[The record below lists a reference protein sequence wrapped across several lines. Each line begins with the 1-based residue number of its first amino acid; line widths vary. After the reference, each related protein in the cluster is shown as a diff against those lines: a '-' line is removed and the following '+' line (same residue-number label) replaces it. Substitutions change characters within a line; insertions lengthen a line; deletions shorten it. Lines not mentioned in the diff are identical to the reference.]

1 MDPYTSV
8 VSILRS
14 PDDLDA
20 ASFTAKVA
28 GLVASFGDPTRRNLY
43 LHLRQHPCVTANDL
57 ATHCGVHANVIRHH
71 LERLMA
77 AGYVTSD
84 EVRRNGVGRPSK
96 VYRVVEEDLDLD
108 GSPRRDALLVALLER
123 SLEILGPV
131 AAEKMALDVGQE
143 YGRALAES
151 FTPQESTRSARAA
164 MTAVADILTA
174 HGFAAR
180 AEESTE
186 GVSSVV
192 SESCPFGNAAA
203 HHPVLCAVDRG
214 LIVGILEGLGANS
227 TSVTLTSRARGDDV
241 CRVTA

>member
-1 MDPYTSV
+1 
-8 VSILRS
+8 VSILRT
-14 PDDLDA
+14 PEDLDA

-28 GLVASFGDPTRRNLY
+28 GLVSSFGDPTRRNLY
-43 LHLRQHPCVTANDL
+43 LYLREHPCVTANDL
-57 ATHCGVHANVIRHH
+57 ALHCGVHANVIRHH

-84 EVRRNGVGRPSK
+84 EVRRSGVGRPSK

-123 SLEILGPV
+123 ALEMLGPE
-131 AAEKMALDVGQE
+131 AAEKMASDVGQE
-143 YGRALAES
+143 YGRTLAES

-164 MTAVADILTA
+164 MSAVADVLTA

-180 AEESTE
+180 AEESKE
-186 GVSSVV
+186 GAASVV
-192 SESCPFGNAAA
+192 SESCPFGNAAQ

-214 LIVGILEGLGANS
+214 LIVGILEGLGAS
-227 TSVTLTSRARGDDV
+227 TASVTLTSRARGDSA